1 MTLILGLTDAI
12 TADFSDKARIVLDSF
27 THPIPFAARREMIR
41 QRKRDHVPVQKPLD
55 NIPDQITGAGC
66 IPSLKVSWGRN
77 LSAGSLHHLRD
88 AVKRGCP
95 RPIEIEEQAYAEM
108 VATYEVAL

>member
-1 MTLILGLTDAI
+1 MTAILDLTDAI
-12 TADFSDKARIVLDSF
+12 TADFSDKASIVLNNS
-27 THPIPFAARREMIR
+27 THLIPFAAKHEMFRR
-41 QRKRDHVPVQKPLD
+41 RKRDHMSVQMPPD
-55 NIPDQITGAGC
+55 DIPKEIIGASC
-66 IPSLKVSWGRN
+66 IPSLKSSWGGN

-95 RPIEIEEQAYAEM
+95 RPIEIEEQTDAEM

>member
-41 QRKRDHVPVQKPLD
+41 QRKRDHMSVQMPPD
-55 NIPDQITGAGC
+55 DIPNQIIRASC
-66 IPSLKVSWGRN
+66 IPSLKCSWRSN
-77 LSAGSLHHLRD
+77 LSAGSLDRPRD
-88 AVKRGCP
+88 AVMRGCP
-95 RPIEIEEQAYAEM
+95 RPIEIEEQTDVEM
-108 VATYEVAL
+108 VAAYEVAL